1 MEHIS
6 DQILP
11 YLENRVSADDRQY
24 IETHLTDCETC
35 RAEVAALSELVSL
48 LTEVSRA
55 VQTAPVNTSRR
66 WLIIRDRWQ
75 SPLVAGVR
83 NVSRRLSWQVATSL
97 AVVMAL
103 VSGLSLSTVQAATQ
117 SIPSIQ
123 TPGALPTLTSDTP
136 TLTVTH
142 ALGSSRTPTLTLTPI
157 P

>member
-6 DQILP
+6 DQILA
-11 YLENRVSADDRQY
+11 YLENRVSADDRRQV
-24 IETHLTDCETC
+24 EAHLTDCEAC
-35 RAEVAALSELVSL
+35 RAEVAALAEWVSL

-55 VQTAPVNTSRR
+55 AQTLPVNTARR
-66 WLIIRDRWQ
+66 WLAIRHRWQ
-75 SPLVAGVR
+75 SPLAAGVQ

-97 AVVMAL
+97 AVVLAL

-123 TPGALPTLTSDTP
+123 TPGAFPTLTSDTP
-136 TLTVTH
+136 TLAVTH